1 MSDIDQ
7 QIRRELGRLIDRA
20 PVPVSLEALP
30 EQEPRDRR
38 LGVRP
43 QVLVA
48 GGAVVAAAALAAAA
62 LAVDGGDNQVVARRS
77 THDHVSR
84 R

>member
-48 GGAVVAAAALAAAA
+48 GGAVVAAAALA
-62 LAVDGGDNQVVARRS
+62 VDGGDNQVVARRS